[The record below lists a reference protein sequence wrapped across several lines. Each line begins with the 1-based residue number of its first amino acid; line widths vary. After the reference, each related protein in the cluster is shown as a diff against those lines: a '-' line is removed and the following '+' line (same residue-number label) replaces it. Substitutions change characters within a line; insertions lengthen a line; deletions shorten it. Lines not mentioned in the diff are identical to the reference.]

1 MILELTKVFEG
12 EGYIKTYILTLDV
25 NFFMLNPL
33 LPIALYIIVRYSTV
47 FNANTVWPSGLL

>member
-33 LPIALYIIVRYSTV
+33 LPLSNLTTSHYFSDPV
-47 FNANTVWPSGLL
+47 